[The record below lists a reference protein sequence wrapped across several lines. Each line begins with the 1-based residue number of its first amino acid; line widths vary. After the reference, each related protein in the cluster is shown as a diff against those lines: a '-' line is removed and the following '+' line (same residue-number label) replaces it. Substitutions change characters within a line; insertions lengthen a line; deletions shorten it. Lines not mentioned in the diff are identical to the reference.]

1 LIFLSIKWSTNYS
14 TYVKK
19 KSYLKMRIEY
29 HVKYQSKVKLISEPK
44 NVPASSVPNGSLK
57 RGGAYYSPTTDTGQS
72 DPVHGVAQ
80 IIEHFRTE
88 FNRCQLRLN
97 PFVNVIPPFT
107 AICSFI
113 LFRLAVQYEFVL
125 PRTNEI

>member
-1 LIFLSIKWSTNYS
+1 
-14 TYVKK
+14 VKK

-44 NVPASSVPNGSLK
+44 NAPASSVPNGSLK

-97 PFVNVIPPFT
+97 PFANVIPPFT
-107 AICSFI
+107 AIVHSF
-113 LFRLAVQYEFVL
+113 YSD
-125 PRTNEI
+125 